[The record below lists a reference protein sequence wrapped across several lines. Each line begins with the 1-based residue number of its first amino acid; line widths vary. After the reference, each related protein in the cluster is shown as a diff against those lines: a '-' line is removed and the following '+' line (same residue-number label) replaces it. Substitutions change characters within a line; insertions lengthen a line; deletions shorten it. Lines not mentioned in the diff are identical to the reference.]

1 MRYPPPMSID
11 FRPLRESDRAAIS
24 AISRATWDGD
34 DFLEKVFDA
43 WIADPASPF
52 LGLFQDGELAGCGRL
67 MPFDRR
73 RAWLEGLRVHPSSQ
87 GQGLGRAM
95 AHRLFRLGGE
105 RGFEELHFST
115 YFRNDAS
122 IRISEQAGFSRI
134 AAFSHLEMNLA
145 EGPRAEE
152 AEAGSTPENRPD
164 TALSAAA
171 VTAWAPA
178 PSPPAPAPPAVP
190 GFRSMPGWMWNDW
203 LFLPEDLAERSRHFP
218 DPATLT
224 SAGLSI
230 VIARN
235 IKYGPSWLEICGF
248 EGEPGADPGP
258 CLSGALAEARR
269 RGASGLHVM
278 LPSDRPPEPFLAAGF
293 RSFEQTGDVFLFRA
307 RTAELR
313 LGS

>member
-1 MRYPPPMSID
+1 MPYSPPMPID
-11 FRPLRESDRAAIS
+11 FRPIQQGDRAAIS

-87 GQGLGRAM
+87 GHGLGRAM

-105 RGFEELHFST
+105 RGFEELYFST

-134 AAFSHLEMNLA
+134 AVFSHLEMKLA
-145 EGPRAEE
+145 VMSDGDEVE
-152 AEAGSTPENRPD
+152 
-164 TALSAAA
+164 AAA
-171 VTAWAPA
+171 AAQPAPNPPASAPA
-178 PSPPAPAPPAVP
+178 LVS

-203 LFLPEDLAERSRHFP
+203 LFLPEDLGDRSRHFSDAAILSGP
-218 DPATLT
+218 
-224 SAGLSI
+224 GLSI

-235 IKYGPSWLEICGF
+235 HKYGPAWLEICGF
-248 EGEPGADPGP
+248 EGETGADPGP
-258 CLSGALAEARR
+258 CLRGAIDEARR

-278 LPSDRPPEPFLAAGF
+278 LPADRPAEPFIAAGL

-313 LGS
+313 LST